1 MAKVELTPAFL
12 DRLRGLAQNCQP
24 PIWTVNKHSDVVSV
38 AHTVAEVAYDEDA
51 QFIAEANPATV
62 LALVEEID
70 LLKKRLSWFPAH
82 VKEKIDLA
90 ILAHTGGMA
99 DPRKELCRCDH
110 TVGYYCEYCAVL
122 DALISCKQATESEAG
137 Q

>member
-1 MAKVELTPAFL
+1 MAIELTPAFL
-12 DRLRGLAQNCQP
+12 DRLRGLAQNCEQ
-24 PIWTVNKHSDVVSV
+24 PIWELNEHDDVVSV
-38 AHTVAEVAYDEDA
+38 ADTVAVCGFYEDA

-62 LALVEEID
+62 LAMVEEIE
-70 LLKKRLSWFPAH
+70 LLKKRLRWFPAH
-82 VKEKIDLA
+82 VKEKIDMA

-110 TVGYYCEYCAVL
+110 TVGYYCEYCAVY